1 MRKLIAKF
9 LRDKCGAAA
18 IEYGFVFAFIALAI
32 VAGATTVG
40 TQISATFTS
49 VGGTL
54 QAAIGT

>member
-1 MRKLIAKF
+1 MCRLIARF

-18 IEYGFVFAFIALAI
+18 IECGFVVAFIALAI
-32 VAGATTVG
+32 VASATTVG

-49 VGGTL
+49 VGGAL